1 MIDTDTK
8 KKIWYLHT
16 VKKMNNTKISQ
27 QLGVSRGSVIKVL
40 KDESTVNEQFL
51 KDAERIE
58 RKANESLLQ
67 MLQNDNRI
75 PSILSKVLNKFDNDE
90 SLDKE
95 IDKFGLKSL
104 GTIIGI
110 ISDKVIK
117 ASELSARIERPE
129 SFSQVTIINDADEV
143 AKYKEQSEADSETIV
158 N

>member
-95 IDKFGLKSL
+95 VDKFGLKSL

-143 AKYKEQSEADSETIV
+143 AKYKEQSEADSETII

>member
-95 IDKFGLKSL
+95 IEKFGLKSL

>member
-95 IDKFGLKSL
+95 VDKFGLKSL